1 MSNMIVLPLIVPVIT
16 AILLV
21 FLREHITLQRIISVL
36 TLSFVVLISIV
47 LLLGIQEQGV
57 LRIDFSGWGPPFGI
71 LFVADSF
78 SVLLVLI
85 ANIVAVICVLYALF
99 TIGSSYEKMYFYPF
113 VLLMVAGVNGSFLT
127 GDIFN
132 LFVCF
137 EVMLL
142 ASYALISLG
151 GDKIQLREALKYVL
165 INIVASWIFLV
176 ALAFLYGTVGTLN
189 MAHISVRVMEAGADP
204 VITTVALIF

>member
-1 MSNMIVLPLIVPVIT
+1 MPC
-16 AILLV
+16 
-21 FLREHITLQRIISVL
+21 LRLA
-36 TLSFVVLISIV
+36 
-47 LLLGIQEQGV
+47 
-57 LRIDFSGWGPPFGI
+57 
-71 LFVADSF
+71 VAMK
-78 SVLLVLI
+78 
-85 ANIVAVICVLYALF
+85 
-99 TIGSSYEKMYFYPF
+99 KMYFYPF

-204 VITTVALIF
+204 VITTVALIFFNSL